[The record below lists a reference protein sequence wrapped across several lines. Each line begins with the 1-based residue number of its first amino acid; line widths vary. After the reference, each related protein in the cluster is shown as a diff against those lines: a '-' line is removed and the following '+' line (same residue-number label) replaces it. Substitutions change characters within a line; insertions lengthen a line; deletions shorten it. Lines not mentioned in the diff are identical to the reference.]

1 MSIKNINEY
10 KEKIL
15 ITHHAFAA
23 DANVYGVRVAL
34 GAILHLVS
42 ELDHDRFF
50 AVELQ
55 SVGGIMRKRLFNRRF
70 LSQPTASVFQR
81 LLATADQS
89 TRPGRIV
96 MWIPF

>member
-1 MSIKNINEY
+1 MNEY
-10 KEKIL
+10 KKKIL
-15 ITHHAFAA
+15 ITHHAIATN
-23 DANVYGVRVAL
+23 ANVHAVRVAL
-34 GAILHLVS
+34 GAIVHLVS

-55 SVGGIMRKRLFNRRF
+55 SVGSIMRKRLFNRRF
-70 LSQPTASVFQR
+70 LSQPAASVFQR

-89 TRPGRIV
+89 ARPGRIV